1 MHNPSGH
8 EEPAADADLM
18 NNFPASSNTSF
29 LQSIGRASEASLVD
43 RVLERIRTAVAV
55 PALHKLLDIFSAG
68 YHEYARTGLTPDA
81 SYLAMRQLFT
91 ATNGVFNNL
100 ISDAISAGA
109 PPASTSMDRSV
120 FGNSVSEVLA
130 DLNSKGYCV
139 FKESLPDEEVEHL
152 VKYAKTRPS
161 HGRAGGGKTEVVAK
175 YDQMRQ
181 HGNTLFQ
188 FDENELVNDHDI
200 WRICKRTEFAD
211 LARDYLKCEP
221 ILDLVTMWWSL
232 AVPTTDHEKSAAAQL
247 YHFDLD
253 RLSFLKF
260 FVYLTDV
267 TPLNGPH
274 CYISGSHRGVND
286 NRLRRD
292 GRFSDHDIKACYPT
306 QEVQILGPK
315 GTIFV
320 ADTKGM
326 HKGMPLLEGERL
338 IFQIEFANSLFGAP
352 YTRWN
357 QISVGSME
365 AEAKTLFAKLSLTT

>member
-1 MHNPSGH
+1 MHNHSNPGEPLAGTSPINKS
-8 EEPAADADLM
+8 PAA
-18 NNFPASSNTSF
+18 SSASF

-43 RVLERIRTAVAV
+43 SVVERIRSAVAV
-55 PALHKLLDIFSAG
+55 PALHKLLDTFSAG
-68 YHEYARTGLTPDA
+68 YREYARTGLTPEA

-100 ISDAISAGA
+100 ISEAISAGA
-109 PPASTSMDRSV
+109 PPASTSKDRSV
-120 FGNSVSEVLA
+120 FGNSISEVLS

-139 FKESLPDEEVEHL
+139 FKESLPDEEVAHL
-152 VKYAKTRPS
+152 VKYAKTQPGC
-161 HGRAGGGKTEVVAK
+161 GRAGGGKAEVVAT

-188 FDENELVNDHDI
+188 FDENELVHDDDI

-232 AVPTTDHEKSAAAQL
+232 AVPTTDQEKSAAAQL

-267 TPLNGPH
+267 TPSNGPH
-274 CYISGSHRGVND
+274 CYITGSHRGVND

-292 GRFSDHDIKACYPT
+292 GRFSDHDIKECYPT
-306 QEVQILGPK
+306 QEAQILGPK
-315 GTIFV
+315 GTIFA

-352 YTRWN
+352 YTKWTRVP
-357 QISVGSME
+357 IGSLE
-365 AEAKTLFAKLSLTT
+365 TDGKTLFAKLEQTT